1 MSTTVT
7 THASYGKRLGDS
19 LKGILFGLVVF
30 IAGFPLL
37 FWNEGRNV
45 IRANALKEA
54 EAAMVEAE
62 YDNVDSSL
70 EGKVVH
76 VSGMATTDEILQDGL
91 LPIAANAIS
100 LVREVQMYQWLEES
114 KSETKKKVGGS
125 TDTVTTY
132 SYTKDWVSHP
142 VDSSRFQEAGHQNP
156 PEFPLQDETI
166 YASLVSFGA
175 RRLSESQVAGIGGA
189 SALHASS
196 SLSSS
201 NAEAVVSALP
211 GYRGHLIANGFYFTQ
226 ANVTNLPSAPSV
238 GDVRVTFE
246 VVKPHVVSVVAKQS
260 GDSFVPYVA
269 RNKGMV
275 QLLSSGE
282 RSGEEMFASAK
293 AANKMIAWILRLVGF
308 LLMYGGLK
316 TVLRPLSVAGDV
328 LPFLGK
334 IIGMGTSFIAF
345 LVALPCALVTIA
357 VAWVFYRPVLAIALL
372 ILAAAVVAFGIYR
385 AKAKKA
391 E

>member
-1 MSTTVT
+1 MEMKSAFPKEDGVRCSLASRREKHDNGFSSPGGGLVFRVRLGDAAAPATTAREHPMSTTVT

-100 LVREVQMYQWLEES
+100 LIREVQMYQWLEES

-175 RRLSESQVAGIGGA
+175 RRLSESQVACIGGA

-196 SLSSS
+196 ALSSS
-201 NAEAVVSALP
+201 NAEAVENAVGQAVAFARS
-211 GYRGHLIANGFYFTQ
+211 GLIADIE
-226 ANVTNLPSAPSV
+226 ANVELMRV
-238 GDVRVTFE
+238 G
-246 VVKPHVVSVVAKQS
+246 
-260 GDSFVPYVA
+260 
-269 RNKGMV
+269 
-275 QLLSSGE
+275 
-282 RSGEEMFASAK
+282 
-293 AANKMIAWILRLVGF
+293 
-308 LLMYGGLK
+308 
-316 TVLRPLSVAGDV
+316 
-328 LPFLGK
+328 
-334 IIGMGTSFIAF
+334 
-345 LVALPCALVTIA
+345 
-357 VAWVFYRPVLAIALL
+357 
-372 ILAAAVVAFGIYR
+372 AAA
-385 AKAKKA
+385 
-391 E
+391 EE